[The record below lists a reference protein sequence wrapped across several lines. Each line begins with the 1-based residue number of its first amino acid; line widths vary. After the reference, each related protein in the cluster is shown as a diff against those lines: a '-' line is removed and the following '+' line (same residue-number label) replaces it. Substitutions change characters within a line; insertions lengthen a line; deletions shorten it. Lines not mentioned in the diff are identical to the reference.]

1 MPKSRGRKKKKKK
14 KKNRVYGKV
23 SRIKRELVNGIE
35 LKLEGKNL
43 TVKNKRTKK
52 QHEEYVQQ
60 IISNRPKTLEFIE
73 NSINRVIEIFKT
85 YDNFKLLG
93 FLSYN
98 HFLNHNNPEDDGMA
112 EVSLEYASSF
122 ATALENNPTE
132 SPSVEIFEELKDLLT
147 NIRMSY
153 NAYIMTEAL
162 TGAYSEQ
169 ESHLRFSTVLEA
181 LHMRGDGYMN
191 HIYDVFKE
199 MFSGHDQFYIDNYGF
214 DSKDILETFIQ
225 LEDSWYCRLILPNG
239 MPHPK
244 SFERFEEWQKA
255 KGITMFRAD
264 DQKPMIDFLADNPDF
279 VSKDNRPNGYLVNDP
294 EQFQE
299 LHKIKFRKELHK
311 KVVEVISQKF
321 GDNKDFLNPKFQ
333 GLPLNESLITRKP
346 IIKYDNEYYLF
357 AFNILTRNLF
367 EIGEFLIEN
376 ADKKYYKEKY
386 LGNKYSQSRDNYL
399 ENKTAELLDNFI
411 KGSKS
416 YLNLKY
422 KPGILDENENPI
434 ETELD
439 LLIIS
444 DKANYIVEIKAGGLS
459 APSRRGALK
468 SLTGQLS
475 ETVGYGAYQSHRAY
489 KYIKENDDNSF
500 YDNQGLT
507 ITVDNKKKT
516 FRITIT
522 LEHLSGFISKLH
534 ELKKLGIVKPEV
546 DFAWNCS
553 LFDLMIFSE
562 ILENEDDFIDY
573 LEQRIPLF
581 TNPKIRV
588 NDEIDLLGYY
598 LENDKLVDDKL
609 LKKVDNYSLNKTSQE
624 IDEYFQKGGKK
635 PKKKR

>member
-1 MPKSRGRKKKKKK
+1 MPKSRGRKKKKQ
-14 KKNRVYGKV
+14 KNTKRVYGNTSDV
-23 SRIKRELVNGIE
+23 KRELVNGIE
-35 LKLEGKNL
+35 LKLDGKNL

-73 NSINRVIEIFKT
+73 KSIERVVEIFKT

-98 HFLNHNNPEDDGMA
+98 HFLNHNNPDDDGMA
-112 EVSLEYASSF
+112 EVTLEYAISF
-122 ATALENNPTE
+122 VTALKDNPTE
-132 SPSVEIFEELKDLLT
+132 SPSIEIFEELKDLLT
-147 NIRMSY
+147 NIRMAY
-153 NAYIMTEAL
+153 NAYISTEAL
-162 TGAYSEQ
+162 TGSYSEQ
-169 ESHLRFSTVLEA
+169 ESHLRFLTVLEA
-181 LHMRGDGYMN
+181 LHMRGDGYVN

-199 MFSGHDQFYIDNYGF
+199 MFSGHDQFFIDNYGF
-214 DSKDILETFIQ
+214 NSNDILETIIQ
-225 LEDSWYCRLILPNG
+225 LEDSWYCRLMLPNG
-239 MPHPK
+239 MPHPQSYK
-244 SFERFEEWQKA
+244 RFKEWQES
-255 KGITMFRAD
+255 KGIKMFRAD
-264 DQKPMIDFLADNPDF
+264 GQKPIIEFLSDNPDF
-279 VSKDNRPNGYLVNDP
+279 VSQNNRPSGFLINDP

-299 LHKIKFRKELHK
+299 LHKIRFRKELHK
-311 KVVEVISQKF
+311 KVVQAIAQDF
-321 GDNKDFLNPKFQ
+321 GENEDFLNPKFQ
-333 GLPLNESLITRKP
+333 GLPLNETLITQKP
-346 IIKYDNEYYLF
+346 IIKYKNEYYLF
-357 AFNILTRNLF
+357 AFNILTRNIF
-367 EIGEFLIEN
+367 DIAEFLIKN

-399 ENKTAELLDNFI
+399 ENKTAKLLDNFI
-411 KGSKS
+411 KGSNS

-422 KPGILDENENPI
+422 KPGILDENGNPV

-444 DKANYIVEIKAGGLS
+444 EKANYIVEIKAGGLS
-459 APSRRGALK
+459 ASSRRGALK

-475 ETVGYGAYQSHRAY
+475 ETIGYGAYQSHRAY
-489 KYIKENDDNSF
+489 KYIIENDNNSF
-500 YDNQGLT
+500 YDKQGKT
-507 ITVDNKKKT
+507 INVDNKKKT

-522 LEHLSGFISKLH
+522 LEHLSGFISNLH
-534 ELKKLGIVKPEV
+534 ELKALGIVKPEV

-588 NDEIDLLGYY
+588 NDEIDLLGFF
-598 LENDKLVDDKL
+598 LENDKLVDKKL
-609 LKKVDNYSLNKTSQE
+609 LQKVDNYSLNKTSQE
-624 IDEYFQKGGKK
+624 IDEYFQSGGKK

>member
-14 KKNRVYGKV
+14 KIKRVYGKASSV
-23 SRIKRELVNGIE
+23 KKELVNGIE

-73 NSINRVIEIFKT
+73 NSINRVVEIFKK

-112 EVSLEYASSF
+112 EVSLEYATSF
-122 ATALENNPTE
+122 TTAIKHNPTE
-132 SPSVEIFEELKDLLT
+132 SPSIEIFEELKDLLT
-147 NIRMSY
+147 NIRMAY
-153 NAYIMTEAL
+153 NAYISTEVL
-162 TGAYSEQ
+162 TGTYSEQ
-169 ESHLRFSTVLEA
+169 ESHLRFLTVLEA
-181 LHMRGDGYMN
+181 LHIRGDGYMS

-199 MFSGHDQFYIDNYGF
+199 MFSGHDQFFTDNYGF
-214 DSKDILETFIQ
+214 DSNDILETFIQ
-225 LEDSWYCRLILPNG
+225 LEDSWYCRIILPNG
-239 MPHPK
+239 MPHPQ
-244 SFERFEEWQKA
+244 SFNRFKEWQES
-255 KGITMFRAD
+255 KGIKMFRAD
-264 DQKPMIDFLADNPDF
+264 DQKPMIEFLSDNPDF
-279 VSKDNRPNGYLVNDP
+279 VSKDNKPTGYLINDP

-299 LHKIKFRKELHK
+299 LHKIRFRKESHK
-311 KVVEVISQKF
+311 KVVEAISQDF
-321 GDNKDFLNPKFQ
+321 GENADFLNPKFQ
-333 GLPLNESLITRKP
+333 GLPLNETLITQKP
-346 IIKYDNEYYLF
+346 IIKYKNEYYLF
-357 AFNILTRNLF
+357 AFNLLTRNLF
-367 EIGEFLIEN
+367 DIAEFLIKN

-422 KPGILDENENPI
+422 KPGILDENGNPI

-444 DKANYIVEIKAGGLS
+444 EKANYIVEIKAGGLS

-475 ETVGYGAYQSHRAY
+475 DTIGYGAYQSHRAY
-489 KYIKENDDNSF
+489 KYIIENDNNSF
-500 YDNQGLT
+500 YDNQGKT

-522 LEHLSGFISKLH
+522 LEHLSGFISNLH
-534 ELKKLGIVKPEV
+534 ELKKLGIVKPDA
-546 DFAWNCS
+546 DFAWSCS

-581 TNPKIRV
+581 TNPKMRV
-588 NDEIDLLGYY
+588 NDEIDLLGYF
-598 LENDKLVDDKL
+598 LENDELIDEKQ
-609 LKKVDNYSLNKTSQE
+609 LKKVDNYSLNKCSAE
-624 IDEYFQKGGKK
+624 IDEYFQKGGEK